1 MTEFEKTGGT
11 YRKEGLYLLPNLTLL
26 EDGQVADIGV
36 WGIRHRRYLK
46 QHHRVLYYNLLTAG
60 KLDSYLVD
68 IDQRAKDLFDET
80 VRILAENENM
90 TEKLK
95 ADAPLVWIQKINN
108 IRNQAMEIVNAQLI
122 FN

>member
-11 YRKEGLYLLPNLTLL
+11 YRKEGMYLLPNLTLP
-26 EDGQVADIGV
+26 EDGQEADIGV
-36 WGIRHRRYLK
+36 WGERHRRYLK

-60 KLDSYLVD
+60 KLDIYLVD
-68 IDQRAKDLFDET
+68 IDQRAKELFDET
-80 VRILAENENM
+80 VRILAENENI

-95 ADAPLVWIQKINN
+95 EDDPLVWILKINN

>member
-11 YRKEGLYLLPNLTLL
+11 YRKEGMYLLPNLTLP
-26 EDGQVADIGV
+26 EDGQEADIGV
-36 WGIRHRRYLK
+36 WGERHRRYLK

-60 KLDSYLVD
+60 KLDIYLVD
-68 IDQRAKDLFDET
+68 IDQRAKELFDET
-80 VRILAENENM
+80 VRILAENENI

-95 ADAPLVWIQKINN
+95 EDDPLVWILKINN
-108 IRNQAMEIVNAQLI
+108 IRNQTMEIVNAQLI

>member
-11 YRKEGLYLLPNLTLL
+11 YRKEGLYLLPNLTLP
-26 EDGQVADIGV
+26 EDGQAADIGV
-36 WGIRHRRYLK
+36 WCIRHRRYLK
-46 QHHRVLYYNLLTAG
+46 QRHRVLYYNLLTAG

-95 ADAPLVWIQKINN
+95 ADTPLVWIQKINN

>member
-1 MTEFEKTGGT
+1 M
-11 YRKEGLYLLPNLTLL
+11 
-26 EDGQVADIGV
+26 
-36 WGIRHRRYLK
+36 
-46 QHHRVLYYNLLTAG
+46 LYYNLLTAG
-60 KLDSYLVD
+60 KLDRYLAD

-95 ADAPLVWIQKINN
+95 ADDPLVWIRKINN
-108 IRNQAMEIVNAQLI
+108 IRSQAVEIVNAQLI

>member
-1 MTEFEKTGGT
+1 MTEFEKAGGT
-11 YRKEGLYLLPNLTLL
+11 YRKEGMYLLPNLTLP
-26 EDGQVADIGV
+26 EDGQAADIGV

-95 ADAPLVWIQKINN
+95 ADDSLVWIRKINN

>member
-1 MTEFEKTGGT
+1 M
-11 YRKEGLYLLPNLTLL
+11 YLLPNLTLP
-26 EDGQVADIGV
+26 EDGQAADIGV

>member
-11 YRKEGLYLLPNLTLL
+11 YRKEGLYLLPNLTLP
-26 EDGQVADIGV
+26 EDGQAADIGV

-46 QHHRVLYYNLLTAG
+46 QQHRVLYYNLLTAG

>member
-1 MTEFEKTGGT
+1 M
-11 YRKEGLYLLPNLTLL
+11 
-26 EDGQVADIGV
+26 
-36 WGIRHRRYLK
+36 
-46 QHHRVLYYNLLTAG
+46 LYYNLLTAG
-60 KLDSYLVD
+60 KLDCYLVD

-80 VRILAENENM
+80 VRILAEKENM

-95 ADAPLVWIQKINN
+95 ADDSLVWIRKINN

>member
-1 MTEFEKTGGT
+1 MTEFEKAGGT
-11 YRKEGLYLLPNLTLL
+11 YRKEGIYLLPNLTLP
-26 EDGQVADIGV
+26 EDGQAADIGV

-46 QHHRVLYYNLLTAG
+46 KHHRVLYYNLLTTG

-80 VRILAENENM
+80 IRILAENENI

-95 ADAPLVWIQKINN
+95 ADDPLVWIQKINN
-108 IRNQAMEIVNAQLI
+108 IRNQAMEMVNAQMI

>member
-11 YRKEGLYLLPNLTLL
+11 YRKEGLYLLPNLTLQ
-26 EDGQVADIGV
+26 EDGQAADIGV

-46 QHHRVLYYNLLTAG
+46 QHHRVQYYNLLTAG

>member
-11 YRKEGLYLLPNLTLL
+11 YRKEGLYLLPNLTLQ
-26 EDGQVADIGV
+26 EDGQAADIGV

-46 QHHRVLYYNLLTAG
+46 QRHRVLYYNLLTAG